1 MNTSPQK
8 NIEVGPRT
16 FDGCNFVSDPISE
29 LGDRS

>member
-8 NIEVGPRT
+8 NIEVAPRS
-16 FDGCNFVSDPISE
+16 FDACYFVSDPISE

>member
-1 MNTSPQK
+1 MNTSSQK

-16 FDGCNFVSDPISE
+16 FHGCVSDPISE

>member
-1 MNTSPQK
+1 MNTSPKK
-8 NIEVGPRT
+8 NIEIVRRH

>member
-8 NIEVGPRT
+8 NIEVVRRT
-16 FDGCNFVSDPISE
+16 FDGCNFVSDPIPE